1 MAFDFI
7 LMLTE
12 NDRTIAD
19 ARARLDEALEG
30 GVRHIG
36 FKDVG
41 LPLPE
46 LRALATAIRDAG
58 GRSYLEVVSLD
69 AESEMASARAAVDLD
84 VDVLLGGTRAEDVTA
99 ITRHHPIRY
108 YPFPGR
114 ITGHPSVLE
123 GPEAAISWPPH
134 ARLRRWNM
142 CTGSTCWP
150 TGIPETCPQ
159 LMASVS
165 AAVAKP
171 VIVAG
176 SIDSAER
183 VEAAATSGAQGF
195 TVGTAALA
203 GAFRAESDGFAGQV
217 RAIMAITARAQAMS
231 TAPRRIALVAHD
243 TRKTHLSAW
252 VTRHAGQLARHRI
265 VCTGG
270 TGRVLAR
277 TTPELSIDRLQR
289 GGRGGDQ
296 QLAAMIATGGLDAV
310 VFFADPTVPHSGDVD
325 LQALTRLTV
334 IHDIPLALGP
344 SSAGSS
350 GGGIAG
356 VRGVLTAR
364 LWASLPRSPQIV
376 SEITAKTFPTRRNS
390 AANRGHCQC
399 HGNGGLSLPRSPYQP
414 SLTGLGSHHSPDA
427 TPFFCTAPPGARPS
441 LGSM

>member
-46 LRALATAIRDAG
+46 LRALATAIREAG

-84 VDVLLGGTRAEDVTA
+84 VDVLAGRHAGRGGHRDHPPPSRALLPVPGPHHRPSQRA
-99 ITRHHPIRY
+99 GGPRGRHR
-108 YPFPGR
+108 
-114 ITGHPSVLE
+114 
-123 GPEAAISWPPH
+123 
-134 ARLRRWNM
+134 RLRPRP
-142 CTGSTCWP
+142 CGA
-150 TGIPETCPQ
+150 GTCPRARPSG
-159 LMASVS
+159 LPVYRRR
-165 AAVAKP
+165 AAAH
-171 VIVAG
+171 G
-176 SIDSAER
+176 GRQRGGLQTRDRRGQHRQRRR
-183 VEAAATSGAQGF
+183 VEAAATAGAQGF

-203 GAFRAESDGFAGQV
+203 GAFPAETEGFAGQV
-217 RAIMAITARAQAMS
+217 RAILAITARARALS

-252 VTRHAGQLARHRI
+252 VTRHAARLAGHRI

-270 TGRVLAR
+270 TGRVLAQR
-277 TTPELSIDRLQR
+277 FPDLSIDRLQR

-296 QLAAMIATGGLDAV
+296 QLAAMIATGDSM
-310 VFFADPTVPHSGDVD
+310 PSSSSPIPRCPIPGDVD

-334 IHDIPLALGP
+334 IHDTPLALGP
-344 SSAGSS
+344 SSADLLVAGLLS
-350 GGGIAG
+350 G
-356 VRGVLTAR
+356 RSLRPPDAR
-364 LWASLPRSPQIV
+364 RILARSPQIV
-376 SEITAKTFPTRRNS
+376 SEITLKSFPARPIS
-390 AANRGHCQC
+390 AANAGHCQT
-399 HGNGGLSLPRSPYQP
+399 HGNGGWSFSLSLARR
-414 SLTGLGSHHSPDA
+414 A
-427 TPFFCTAPPGARPS
+427 NPP
-441 LGSM
+441 